1 MPTHPLWSDDYWPLI
16 MQLYMS
22 KPTGI
27 KPLYSRPVVDLGI
40 RLHIPPKFI
49 FAQMHL
55 LREHAT
61 PFLQR
66 LWDTYAGNTSRLNR
80 DVRRL
85 RQMSGFGAES
95 AFYDGVSIDDDFADD
110 FRPIADDTKLT
121 RVMLI
126 IILDLYFRL
135 TPITMVCETPEV
147 GECASLLGIKP
158 QKVVEVLCIY
168 QTFDPI
174 LHRAAA
180 PDSPLSEAC
189 RTVWQRFRNE
199 EPDRL
204 ANRAS
209 LPIMNCLDYVVERD
223 ARPPII
229 SKAYGF
235 NSSNFFNFS
244 NFFFKKK
251 KPRALH
257 RERGLA

>member
-1 MPTHPLWSDDYWPLI
+1 MPTHLLWSDDYWPLI

-110 FRPIADDTKLT
+110 FRPIADDTKVT

-180 PDSPLSEAC
+180 PDSPLSKAC

-204 ANRAS
+204 ANS
-209 LPIMNCLDYVVERD
+209 VVRLME
-223 ARPPII
+223 
-229 SKAYGF
+229 Y
-235 NSSNFFNFS
+235 
-244 NFFFKKK
+244 FKK
-251 KPRALH
+251 
-257 RERGLA
+257 

>member
-158 QKVVEVLCIY
+158 QKVVEV
-168 QTFDPI
+168 P
-174 LHRAAA
+174 LH
-180 PDSPLSEAC
+180 LSDLRPNPPSRR
-189 RTVWQRFRNE
+189 RTRQ
-199 EPDRL
+199 PTKQSLPHRL
-204 ANRAS
+204 AT
-209 LPIMNCLDYVVERD
+209 LPQRRTRP
-223 ARPPII
+223 AR
-229 SKAYGF
+229 KQ
-235 NSSNFFNFS
+235 
-244 NFFFKKK
+244 
-251 KPRALH
+251 
-257 RERGLA
+257 RGEADGVF

>member
-16 MQLYMS
+16 VQLYMS

-27 KPLYSRPVVDLGI
+27 KPLYSRRVVDLAI

-55 LREHAT
+55 LRGHAT

-66 LWDTYAGNTSRLNR
+66 LWDTYAGNTRRLNH

-85 RQMSGFGAES
+85 QQLGGFGAES
-95 AFYDGVSIDDDFADD
+95 TFYDGVSTVDDFAAG
-110 FRPIADDTKLT
+110 FRPIAPDTAVT
-121 RVMLI
+121 RVMLV

-147 GECASLLGIKP
+147 RGCARLLGIKP
-158 QKVVEVLCIY
+158 DTVVEVLCIY

-180 PDSPLSEAC
+180 PDNRLSEVC
-189 RTVWQRFRNE
+189 RSVWQQFSNE
-199 EPDRL
+199 EPDCL
-204 ANRAS
+204 ANSATM
-209 LPIMNCLDYVVERD
+209 LAEY
-223 ARPPII
+223 
-229 SKAYGF
+229 
-235 NSSNFFNFS
+235 
-244 NFFFKKK
+244 FK
-251 KPRALH
+251 
-257 RERGLA
+257 